1 MFKSLVIIFA
11 ITVPLFP
18 LVYFLTPRDLFFL
31 PRQCS
36 QTTFWLGLFTGLLA
50 HILFFFAYVEFF
62 YYVERSVT
70 LRILVEIRKRPECT
84 LEEVRGIYNM
94 ETMVADRV
102 NVMRENGF
110 VELERGLWQLTSKGK
125 LFTQTFSLT
134 RRILN
139 LSPGQ

>member
-1 MFKSLVIIFA
+1 
-11 ITVPLFP
+11 
-18 LVYFLTPRDLFFL
+18 
-31 PRQCS
+31 
-36 QTTFWLGLFTGLLA
+36 
-50 HILFFFAYVEFF
+50 
-62 YYVERSVT
+62 